1 MYSKLISKMV
11 THFVVVIIH
20 ILLGFFLV
28 YFAARAYKRTK
39 YFPMLLLTF
48 GFFLILIGDT
58 VLGDFLK
65 INDQNTIELIEE
77 LVETSGFVLVII
89 AVIKS

>member
-1 MYSKLISKMV
+1 MDAY
-11 THFVVVIIH
+11 FVIVLVH
-20 ILLGFFLV
+20 ILVGLLLV

-48 GFFLILIGDT
+48 GFFLIVFGDT
-58 VLGDFLK
+58 ILGDFLNIDFK
-65 INDQNTIELIEE
+65 IAGDMYEELI
-77 LVETSGFVLVII
+77 ETSGFILVII

>member
-1 MYSKLISKMV
+1 MESY
-11 THFVVVIIH
+11 FVIVIIH
-20 ILLGFFLV
+20 ILAGLFLV

-48 GFFLILIGDT
+48 GFFLIAFGDT
-58 VLGDFLK
+58 ILGDLLNIDYNIAGVMF
-65 INDQNTIELIEE
+65 EE
-77 LVETSGFVLVII
+77 LVETSGFILVII

>member
-1 MYSKLISKMV
+1 MDAY
-11 THFVVVIIH
+11 FVIVLVH
-20 ILLGFFLV
+20 ILVGLLLV

-48 GFFLILIGDT
+48 GFFLIVFGDT
-58 VLGDFLK
+58 ILGDFLNIDIK
-65 INDQNTIELIEE
+65 IAGDMYEELI
-77 LVETSGFVLVII
+77 ETSGFILVII